1 MRIIGDVTLDAQR
14 TEIGT
19 EQVFF
24 PTVEIYAEFLNTLL
38 CSEARFAALRE
49 EIELVYPLFASEN
62 DVEDIHHLLEFKN
75 ELVLADENY

>member
-1 MRIIGDVTLDAQR
+1 MKVVKETKFVIELDPADV
-14 TEIGT
+14 I
-19 EQVFF
+19 
-24 PTVEIYAEFLNTLL
+24 N
-38 CSEARFAALRE
+38 LRE

>member
-1 MRIIGDVTLDAQR
+1 MRVVKETKFVVELDPADV
-14 TEIGT
+14 I
-19 EQVFF
+19 
-24 PTVEIYAEFLNTLL
+24 N
-38 CSEARFAALRE
+38 LRE

>member
-1 MRIIGDVTLDAQR
+1 MRVIKETKFVVELDPADV
-14 TEIGT
+14 
-19 EQVFF
+19 V
-24 PTVEIYAEFLNTLL
+24 N
-38 CSEARFAALRE
+38 LRE

>member
-1 MRIIGDVTLDAQR
+1 MRVIKETKFVVELDPADV
-14 TEIGT
+14 I
-19 EQVFF
+19 
-24 PTVEIYAEFLNTLL
+24 N
-38 CSEARFAALRE
+38 LRE